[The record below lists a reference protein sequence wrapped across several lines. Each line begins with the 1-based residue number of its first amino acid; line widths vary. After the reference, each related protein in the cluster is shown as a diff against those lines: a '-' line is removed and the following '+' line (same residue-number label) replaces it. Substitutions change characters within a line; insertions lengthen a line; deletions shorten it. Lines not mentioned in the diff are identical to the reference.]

1 MSESVER
8 PSNCQ
13 YCGYACAVI
22 ATVEEGRVTRLRP
35 DPARYPYGSS
45 VMASCKRWPMNVGA
59 LDAPDR
65 VNYPLRRVGERGSGR
80 WERVSWDEA
89 LDDIAARLS
98 ALAEEHGP
106 ATLASAIGGP
116 HCSFW
121 PLHRFMSRFGSPN
134 NMGIG
139 QICWNPRIWMDM
151 VTFGWTVEPDIVP
164 GLTECLVLWGTNPA
178 QSDNSAFWGHIQSYA
193 AGEGFLVVI
202 DPRKTE
208 AAEIADLWLPVR
220 PGTDA
225 VLALGLLNAI
235 ISEGLCD
242 ESFVEAWC
250 HGFDELARCV
260 APWTPEEASRVCG
273 VDADDIRR
281 AARLFGSA
289 RAAALVSGRG
299 IDQLGRA
306 VPHVHRA
313 ICCLRAITG
322 NVDAPGSCLL
332 AEAPDFI
339 SEQVMEQSDAMA
351 PGCRTASLNAGRTPL
366 QSFEGYDA
374 LRALTERHGRTPP
387 MRYLTSALPDY
398 VLTAMETGEPYP
410 VRALIVNATNPL
422 LTYGDSARV
431 RRALAGLDLL
441 VVLEYRMTPTAA
453 LADYVLPAAGALER
467 PVLQVHGGVANA
479 AYGGPAAV
487 APLYERKRDYD
498 VFRDLGLR
506 LGQEDA
512 WPEETLEEAFAA
524 SLAPTGL
531 SWDEFCATGLYWPAP
546 TPRKHELPDADGA
559 PRGFATT
566 TGKIELASEFLPRFG
581 GSRVPEPIVVGASGP
596 GERAAFGEVAP
607 RDGGLP
613 LTLITGARRQPYNG
627 SMYFE
632 NPRFRKACPAPQATV
647 SPATAA
653 VLGLGVGDPV
663 EVRTAVGTARFL
675 LEVAPM
681 RDDVVSVDYGWWR
694 PEEDASA
701 PHFGAMDESNA
712 NHLTSC
718 TAEEPLIG
726 TWRYNAIP
734 CHIAPFAGRL
744 SWQDDR
750 EDTTIPRKD
759 ETA

>member
-1 MSESVER
+1 MSQISER

-13 YCGYACAVI
+13 YCGYDCAVI
-22 ATVEEGRVTRLRP
+22 ATVEDGRVTKLRP
-35 DPARYPYGSS
+35 DPARYPYGAG
-45 VMASCKRWPMNVGA
+45 VMASCKRWPMNVEA

-65 VNYPLRRVGERGSGR
+65 INFPLRRAGGRGSGQ

-89 LDDIAARLS
+89 LDDIAARL
-98 ALAEEHGP
+98 ADLAAEHGP

-121 PLHRFMSRFGSPN
+121 PLHRFMNRFGSPN

-151 VTFGWTVEPDIVP
+151 VTFGWTVEADIVA
-164 GLTECLVLWGTNPA
+164 GLTECLFIWGTNPA
-178 QSDNSAFWGHIQSYA
+178 HSDNSAFWAHIQAYA
-193 AGEGFLVVI
+193 AGAGALVVV

-208 AAEIADLWLPVR
+208 AAEIADVWLPVR

-225 VLALGLLNAI
+225 VLALGLLNVI
-235 ISEGLCD
+235 IAEGLTD
-242 ESFVEAWC
+242 DAFVEAWC
-250 HGFDELARCV
+250 SGFDELARAA
-260 APWTPEEASRVCG
+260 APWTPDEAARVCG
-273 VDADDIRR
+273 VPAEDICR
-281 AARLFGSA
+281 AARLFGRA
-289 RAAALVSGRG
+289 RAAAIVSGRG

-306 VPHVHRA
+306 VPHIHRG
-313 ICCLRAITG
+313 ICCLRAVTG
-322 NVDAPGSCLL
+322 NVDVPGSCLL
-332 AEAPDFI
+332 AEAPDFV
-339 SEQVMEQSDAMA
+339 SELAMEQSDEVAE
-351 PGCRTASLNAGRTPL
+351 GCREASLNRGRTPL

-374 LRALTERHGRTPP
+374 LRALTEKLGRTPP

-422 LTYGDSARV
+422 LTYGDSLRV

-498 VFRDLGLR
+498 VFRELGLR

-531 SWDEFCATGLYWPAP
+531 SWEEFCATGLYWPAP
-546 TPRKHELPDADGA
+546 TPRKHEQLGSDGA

-581 GSRVPEPIVVGASGP
+581 GPRVPEPVLAGRLDDAAPGA
-596 GERAAFGEVAP
+596 GER
-607 RDGGLP
+607 
-613 LTLITGARRQPYNG
+613 LILVTGARRQPYNA

-632 NPRFRKACPAPQATV
+632 NPRFRAQCPAPQATV

-653 VLGLGVGDPV
+653 RLGLVAGEAV
-663 EVRTAVGTARFL
+663 ELETAAGTARYVL
-675 LEVAPM
+675 GVAPM
-681 RDDVVSVDYGWWR
+681 RDDVVSADYGWWR
-694 PEEDASA
+694 PEDNPAA
-701 PHFGAMDESNA
+701 PHFGAMEESNA
-712 NHLTSC
+712 NMLTVC
-718 TAEEPLIG
+718 TKDEPLIG
-726 TWRYNAIP
+726 TWSYNAIP
-734 CHIAPFAGRL
+734 CRLRPYAGRL
-744 SWQDDR
+744 GWQDDR
-750 EDTTIPRKD
+750 NTIGL
-759 ETA
+759 

>member
-1 MSESVER
+1 M
-8 PSNCQ
+8 
-13 YCGYACAVI
+13 
-22 ATVEEGRVTRLRP
+22 
-35 DPARYPYGSS
+35 
-45 VMASCKRWPMNVGA
+45 
-59 LDAPDR
+59 
-65 VNYPLRRVGERGSGR
+65 
-80 WERVSWDEA
+80 
-89 LDDIAARLS
+89 
-98 ALAEEHGP
+98 
-106 ATLASAIGGP
+106 
-116 HCSFW
+116 
-121 PLHRFMSRFGSPN
+121 
-134 NMGIG
+134 
-139 QICWNPRIWMDM
+139 
-151 VTFGWTVEPDIVP
+151 
-164 GLTECLVLWGTNPA
+164 
-178 QSDNSAFWGHIQSYA
+178 
-193 AGEGFLVVI
+193 
-202 DPRKTE
+202 
-208 AAEIADLWLPVR
+208 
-220 PGTDA
+220 
-225 VLALGLLNAI
+225 
-235 ISEGLCD
+235 
-242 ESFVEAWC
+242 
-250 HGFDELARCV
+250 
-260 APWTPEEASRVCG
+260 
-273 VDADDIRR
+273 
-281 AARLFGSA
+281 
-289 RAAALVSGRG
+289 
-299 IDQLGRA
+299 
-306 VPHVHRA
+306 
-313 ICCLRAITG
+313 
-322 NVDAPGSCLL
+322 
-332 AEAPDFI
+332 
-339 SEQVMEQSDAMA
+339 
-351 PGCRTASLNAGRTPL
+351 
-366 QSFEGYDA
+366 
-374 LRALTERHGRTPP
+374 
-387 MRYLTSALPDY
+387 
-398 VLTAMETGEPYP
+398 
-410 VRALIVNATNPL
+410 RALIVNATNPL

-546 TPRKHELPDADGA
+546 TPRKHELPGADGA
-559 PRGFATT
+559 PRGFATS

-581 GSRVPEPIVVGASGP
+581 GSRVPEPIVVGSSGP
-596 GERAAFGEVAP
+596 GGRAAFGEVAP

>member
-35 DPARYPYGSS
+35 DPARYPYGAS

-65 VNYPLRRVGERGSGR
+65 VNYPLRRVGERGSGQ

-151 VTFGWTVEPDIVP
+151 VTFGWTVEADIVP

-193 AGEGFLVVI
+193 AGEGSLVVI

-250 HGFDELARCV
+250 HGFDELARFV

-322 NVDAPGSCLL
+322 NVDVPGSCLL

-339 SEQVMEQSDAMA
+339 SEQAMEQSDAMA

-441 VVLEYRMTPTAA
+441 VVLEYCMTPTAA

-546 TPRKHELPDADGA
+546 TPRKHELPGADGA

-596 GERAAFGEVAP
+596 GGRAAFGEVAP

-694 PEEDASA
+694 PEEDAHA